1 MPFVSKIK
9 KRYRNVRKRRLCQGD
24 ILRDL
29 SFSIEDL
36 KYGSNQ
42 KKIHLNF
49 AVVLSQ
55 ECDIKWDF
63 DARESGGNND
73 KFLPVILVCPAY
85 LASPFCNGEH
95 IRDWKMQNH
104 DINVLKKNDKLKRYH
119 YLHPDIDFSIPELVI
134 DFKHFF
140 TLPRELLYKY
150 RSTSY
155 VATISELF
163 REELSQRFSN
173 YLSRIGLPEI

>member
-9 KRYRNVRKRRLCQGD
+9 KRYRKARKTRLCQGD

-29 SFSIEDL
+29 SFSIKDL

-42 KKIHLNF
+42 KNIDLSF

-55 ECDIKWDF
+55 ECDIEQDF
-63 DARESGGNND
+63 DARKNEGDND

-95 IRDWKMQNH
+95 IAGWEMQNLNIG
-104 DINVLKKNDKLKRYH
+104 DLRKNDKLKRYH
-119 YLHPDIDFSIPELVI
+119 YLYSDVDLSIPELVI

-140 TLPRELLYKY
+140 TLPRNLLYDY
-150 RSTSY
+150 RRVLY
-155 VATISELF
+155 VATINELF

-173 YLSRIGLPEI
+173 YLSRIGLPQI